1 MQGPRHLPERPPLPG
16 SGYMDDYTTAFLW
29 SAGVLVF
36 MALLTLWAALGFPA
50 ALVAATVSDRLI
62 LRRARR

>member
-1 MQGPRHLPERPPLPG
+1 MQGPRHRPERPPLPG
-16 SGYMDDYTTAFLW
+16 TGYMENYTTAFLW

-36 MALLTLWAALGFPA
+36 MALLTLWASMGFPA
-50 ALVAATVSDRLI
+50 ALFAATVSDRLI